1 MTQTEGRP
9 ELGSAVAPGH
19 WEGGDIPDRV
29 RLGRGTVVT
38 GDDAF
43 KRLRSRRD
51 PALVMGSNCVMDMT
65 QFSYGLDGYIEVGDG
80 CVFSNAVLMSE
91 LEIRVG
97 ARVIVGWNAYVAD
110 SDFHPLE
117 PLARIADT
125 IACSPI
131 GAAEGLP
138 RPDVRCAPVI
148 IEDDVW
154 IGPACTILKGVRI
167 GGGAFIEPGSLVSVD
182 VPPRTRVMGNPA
194 RVVDRI

>member
-1 MTQTEGRP
+1 METSAAERGRWD
-9 ELGSAVAPGH
+9 A
-19 WEGGDIPDRV
+19 GDLPDRV
-29 RLGRGTVVT
+29 RLGPGTVVT
-38 GDDAF
+38 GPDAF
-43 KRLRSRRD
+43 NRLRSRRD
-51 PALVMGSNCVMDMT
+51 PALVVGSNCVLDLT

-80 CVFSNAVLMSE
+80 CVFSNAVFMSE

-97 ARVIVGWNAYVAD
+97 ARVIIGWNAYVAD

-131 GAAEGLP
+131 GAASGLP
-138 RPDVRCAPVI
+138 RPDVRSAPVT

-167 GGGAFIEPGSLVSVD
+167 GGGAFIEPGSLVSID
-182 VPPRTRVMGNPA
+182 VPPRSRVMGNPA